1 MANAIETAD
10 REIKKT
16 SGWSILSSMAIVVA
30 ANAALMF
37 AMIGTMTWQESVAL
51 IFTAGAL
58 TGGALFTVWTMQDLC
73 NKK

>member
-16 SGWSILSSMAIVVA
+16 SGWSILLSMAIVVA
-30 ANAALMF
+30 ANAAFMF
-37 AMIGTMTWQESVAL
+37 AMIGTMTWQEAVAL

-58 TGGALFTVWTMQDLC
+58 TGGALFTVWTMRGLSNQ
-73 NKK
+73 K